1 MEQLKNLNY
10 MYLLYAVIGL
20 VAIFVVY
27 TLYVSYSKQNCSTC
41 VGPNALKKSEGF
53 ESDGEIKETQ
63 ESKLL
68 ANEANVKGEII
79 LYYAMWCGHSRSFLP
94 EWEKF
99 EVFAKE
105 KLPFVRVSKIRC
117 EDGNEATCSQKGVEG
132 FPMVILYS
140 KTGVEKTFEKERTME
155 KLVEFVNENL

>member
-1 MEQLKNLNY
+1 MDQLKNFNY
-10 MYLLYAVIGL
+10 MYLLYAVLSLAVIF
-20 VAIFVVY
+20 AIY
-27 TLYVSYSKQNCSTC
+27 TLYAYYNKQNCLTC

-63 ESKLL
+63 ESKLM
-68 ANEANVKGEII
+68 ANEADVKGELI

-99 EVFAKE
+99 ETFAKE

-132 FPMVILYS
+132 FPMVILYPKS
-140 KTGVEKTFEKERTME
+140 GSEKIFEKERTME